1 MDRQGKALNRLCTHQ
16 LEARHLRY
24 PKTSSQLISSSMW
37 RCPVLDNVDACFC
50 FFSPFVLSLVFIGAD
65 AVVGQILWIKQS
77 MTIDQG
83 SYSQETCWL
92 HCSPNRNTNPR
103 NFASKW
109 NKIKMLRTK
118 LGHIDRT
125 SFCIEIVEVKQSP
138 SQSVWRHY
146 NEVRGREVEWSGLG
160 NRTVSKELRASL
172 RMFTRSFRAPLI
184 PGFAH
189 VPLLTCMVMMT
200 KMALA
205 WKNNSQGHFY

>member
-1 MDRQGKALNRLCTHQ
+1 M
-16 LEARHLRY
+16 
-24 PKTSSQLISSSMW
+24 SML
-37 RCPVLDNVDACFC
+37 VFVVV
-50 FFSPFVLSLVFIGAD
+50 PFVLSLVFIGAD
-65 AVVGQILWIKQS
+65 AVVGQILGIKQS

-92 HCSPNRNTNPR
+92 HCSPNRNTNLR

-118 LGHIDRT
+118 LGHFDRT
-125 SFCIEIVEVKQSP
+125 SFCKEIVEVKQSP

-160 NRTVSKELRASL
+160 NMTVSKELRASL
-172 RMFTRSFRAPLI
+172 GMFTRSFRAPLI

-189 VPLLTCMVMMT
+189 IALLTCMVMMT

-205 WKNNSQGHFY
+205 WKNDSQGHFYWEGLCFINQSYLTK

>member
-1 MDRQGKALNRLCTHQ
+1 
-16 LEARHLRY
+16 
-24 PKTSSQLISSSMW
+24 MW
-37 RCPVLDNVDACFC
+37 RCPVFDYVNACFC
-50 FFSPFVLSLVFIGAD
+50 CCSICFVSCFIGAG
-65 AVVGQILWIKQS
+65 AVVGQILGIKQS
-77 MTIDQG
+77 MTIDHG

-92 HCSPNRNTNPR
+92 HCSPNRNTNLR

-172 RMFTRSFRAPLI
+172 GMFTRSFRAPLI

-205 WKNNSQGHFY
+205 WKNDSQGHFYWEGLCFINQSYLTK